1 MPYIYFNA
9 SAEKIKHQCC
19 YVWLKLSEYIISVS
33 SLLGINAVE
42 LRDALTTN
50 SNVTR
55 GEYNKYLKN
64 EDFYPGV
71 TPKNIG

>member
-1 MPYIYFNA
+1 MAYF
-9 SAEKIKHQCC
+9 SHCF
-19 YVWLKLSEYIISVS
+19 VSVS

-55 GEYNKYLKN
+55 GERIKISLLYNNQINTRAL
-64 EDFYPGV
+64 
-71 TPKNIG
+71 IGQSAMVYCAGKVVEKSRVL

>member
-1 MPYIYFNA
+1 MRLIT
-9 SAEKIKHQCC
+9 
-19 YVWLKLSEYIISVS
+19 VS

-55 GEYNKYLKN
+55 GEKMSLIHSDEELKV
-64 EDFYPGV
+64 EKSVF
-71 TPKNIG
+71 

>member
-1 MPYIYFNA
+1 MAY
-9 SAEKIKHQCC
+9 
-19 YVWLKLSEYIISVS
+19 LSYCLVPVS

-55 GEYNKYLKN
+55 GEKRIKISFFIIIITKSV
-64 EDFYPGV
+64 D
-71 TPKNIG
+71 II

>member
-1 MPYIYFNA
+1 MAN
-9 SAEKIKHQCC
+9 
-19 YVWLKLSEYIISVS
+19 LSRFVSVS

-55 GEYNKYLKN
+55 GERIKISFINNQINARSL
-64 EDFYPGV
+64 
-71 TPKNIG
+71 IGQSAMVYCAGKLMEKSRVL

>member
-1 MPYIYFNA
+1 VAYL
-9 SAEKIKHQCC
+9 SQCF
-19 YVWLKLSEYIISVS
+19 ISVS

-55 GEYNKYLKN
+55 GERIEKSSNK
-64 EDFYPGV
+64 V
-71 TPKNIG
+71 IRTPKGTANMIVALVR